1 MQIIAEAS
9 GVRKSYRLGE
19 TICEALRGVDLKV
32 EKGEFLAVAGP
43 SGSGKTTLLNILGC
57 LDTATGGQVRLE
69 GKDLSGLSPDRL
81 AEIRRDKLGFVF
93 QSFNLLPVLT
103 AFENV
108 EYPLLLQ
115 SVKAAER
122 RRRVRELLAA
132 VGLAEKMGN
141 FPSQL
146 SGGQQQR
153 VSLARALAGRPA
165 LVLADEPTANLDS
178 RTGEEII
185 SLMRR
190 LNKEQGVTFIFA
202 THDRRIMEHASRL
215 VWMEDG
221 RITEAAG

>member
-1 MQIIAEAS
+1 M
-9 GVRKSYRLGE
+9 
-19 TICEALRGVDLKV
+19 
-32 EKGEFLAVAGP
+32 
-43 SGSGKTTLLNILGC
+43 
-57 LDTATGGQVRLE
+57 
-69 GKDLSGLSPDRL
+69 
-81 AEIRRDKLGFVF
+81 
-93 QSFNLLPVLT
+93 
-103 AFENV
+103 
-108 EYPLLLQ
+108 LQ

-132 VGLAEKMGN
+132 VGLEEKMGN